1 MSWTVL
7 GGGGGQPFAL
17 EGDVG
22 AGNFPEDAE
31 ACRLL
36 AKAGLLRVKD
46 PYYFLEAM
54 AMVQADLLSGAA
66 QRESEARAAWETTRS
81 IGYFLVGEVR
91 AYDAYVAESNIAN
104 AMRAAARA
112 VARPGFYDTKDHLLR
127 LIKACERAVDVA
139 RKAYERRP
147 ATTAEWALHRLDCN
161 SRVAAESLRV
171 AEDAYKKLVDSKVFA
186 PLNSKWSDEENARFD
201 RAVREVPKM
210 KDKGRQYDWKRIS
223 DVVVTRSRGQCCGD
237 KIIRRGKTSKKTNK
251 RRA

>member
-1 MSWTVL
+1 MSRTVL
-7 GGGGGQPFAL
+7 GGGGGQPWPL

-22 AGNFPEDAE
+22 AENFPEDAE

-112 VARPGFYDTKDHLLR
+112 VARPGFYDAKDHLLR
-127 LIKACERAVDVA
+127 LVKACERAVDVA
-139 RKAYERRP
+139 RKAYEQRP

-171 AEDAYKKLVDSKVFA
+171 AEDAYKKLVASKVFFV
-186 PLNSKWSDEENARFD
+186 SKGGQLWSEEEIARFD
-201 RAVREVPKM
+201 KAVREVPKR
-210 KDKGRQYDWKRIS
+210 KGGHYNWSRIS
-223 DVVVTRSRGQCCGD
+223 DLVVTRSGPQCL
-237 KIIRRGKTSKKTNK
+237 K
-251 RRA
+251 RHWRHMLDRS